1 MKRKCV
7 MNDVVDFVIS
17 NMKGRS
23 SVDVHLSLNAMNILS
38 NIRPVFRA
46 TALRRRAPH
55 SHLAPSTLVRLQLQP
70 SHIFRPAKA
79 FQQQRGEA
87 SMVSGRP
94 ASQTISQA
102 TVNVR
107 EEVGNSASD
116 WAKVIAGGNFTEDA
130 VKTDRRTFV
139 SGCLDKKAF
148 RLSWR
153 FFG

>member
-1 MKRKCV
+1 
-7 MNDVVDFVIS
+7 MN
-17 NMKGRS
+17 
-23 SVDVHLSLNAMNILS
+23 LLS

-46 TALRRRAPH
+46 TAFRRCAPH
-55 SHLAPSTLVRLQLQP
+55 SHLAPSTLVRLQP
-70 SHIFRPAKA
+70 SHILRSANA

-87 SMVSGRP
+87 SMVSGKP

-107 EEVGNSASD
+107 EEVGNSATD
-116 WAKVIAGGNFTEDA
+116 LAKVIAGGNFTEDA
-130 VKTDRRTFV
+130 VKSDRRSFV
-139 SGCLDKKAF
+139 SGCLDRKAF

>member
-1 MKRKCV
+1 MKCKCV
-7 MNDVVDFVIS
+7 IDDVVHFVLD
-17 NMKGRS
+17 MVGCS
-23 SVDVHLSLNAMNILS
+23 SCRCTILTAMNLLS

-46 TALRRRAPH
+46 TALRRCAPH
-55 SHLAPSTLVRLQLQP
+55 AHLAPSTLVRLQP
-70 SHIFRPAKA
+70 SHILRSANA
-79 FQQQRGEA
+79 FQQERGEA

-107 EEVGNSASD
+107 EEVGNSATD
-116 WAKVIAGGNFTEDA
+116 WAKVIAGGNFTEDT

-139 SGCLDKKAF
+139 SGRLDRKAF

>member
-1 MKRKCV
+1 MY
-7 MNDVVDFVIS
+7 IS
-17 NMKGRS
+17 
-23 SVDVHLSLNAMNILS
+23 LTAMNLLG

-46 TALRRRAPH
+46 TALRRCAPH
-55 SHLAPSTLVRLQLQP
+55 SHFAPSTLIL
-70 SHIFRPAKA
+70 RPANA
-79 FQQQRGEA
+79 FQQQRGVA

-116 WAKVIAGGNFTEDA
+116 WAKVIAGGNLTEDA
-130 VKTDRRTFV
+130 VKANRRTFV
-139 SGCLDKKAF
+139 SGYLDRKAS
-148 RLSWR
+148 RLSWC